1 VPRSHF
7 RAFAAASVAAVAAIV
22 LCGCTQAPT
31 TPAAEDCSGLIAKV
45 LLTDDSATTV
55 AKFSA
60 TDVPAIFAIPAS
72 PAPTCYYSSIVPPAS
87 QGGTA
92 YVDTHRTLLYIGL
105 SDSDAKALIASIRKT
120 VSAKPWS
127 VWYDYDTPVPTPAPG
142 ATSTPIPAP
151 TTASARW
158 YYNFTGG
165 PTDDKGEMGYF
176 LNMPVSQG
184 RAIQA
189 GLGKPVNVLRIE
201 TDLRQLKK

>member
-1 VPRSHF
+1 MPRSHS
-7 RAFAAASVAAVAAIV
+7 RAFAAASVAAVAALM
-22 LCGCTQAPT
+22 LCGCTQTA
-31 TPAAEDCSGLIAKV
+31 TPAVDDCSGLIAKV
-45 LLTDDSATTV
+45 LLTDDSATTA

-60 TDVPAIFAIPAS
+60 TDVPQIFAIPAS
-72 PAPTCYYSSIVPPAS
+72 PVPTCYYSSIVPPAS
-87 QGGTA
+87 QGGAA

-105 SDSDAKALIASIRKT
+105 SDSDAKTLIASIRKT

-127 VWYDYDTPVPTPAPG
+127 VRYDYDTPVPTPTPG

-151 TTASARW
+151 TTTSARW

-184 RAIQA
+184 RAVQA

-201 TDLRQLKK
+201 TDLRQVKK